1 MCLCGYSETSYV
13 GSSCIGSKNKMQGLS
28 VHTSHDLGNSSRLL
42 IVVYDAYLR
51 TSLRQQLLA
60 EGFKNIFDVGS
71 LAGLSAA
78 LKDTKP
84 DLILL
89 DIEMP
94 DGNGVEIC
102 KRLRSDGFTKP
113 IVMLT
118 AKNAESDII
127 RGLEVGAD
135 DYITKPL
142 RIDELLKR
150 IHTQLWQFKASDDAQ
165 FEMADLNFVP
175 ANKML
180 HKIGCVR
187 TQALTEKETT
197 ILKFLYRAFPESA
210 TKDELLTEIWGLQNG
225 LTTHTLET
233 HIYRLRQKIGRLTKA
248 PVVITTQNGYRL
260 EL

>member
-1 MCLCGYSETSYV
+1 MCLCGYSNALLYSY
-13 GSSCIGSKNKMQGLS
+13 SFIGSKNKMQGLS
-28 VHTSHDLGNSSRLL
+28 NYISHDSGNSSRLL
-42 IVVYDAYLR
+42 IVDDDAYLR
-51 TSLRQQLLA
+51 TSLRQQFLA
-60 EGFKNIFDVGS
+60 EGFQNIFDVGS
-71 LAGLSAA
+71 VTGLNAA
-78 LKDTKP
+78 LKDSKP

-102 KRLRSDGFTKP
+102 KLLRSDGFIKP
-113 IVMLT
+113 ILMLT
-118 AKNAESDII
+118 EKNAESDVIK
-127 RGLEVGAD
+127 GLEAGAN
-135 DYITKPL
+135 DYVTKPI
-142 RIDELLKR
+142 RIGELLTR

-165 FEMADLNFVP
+165 FEMAGLNFVP

-180 HKIGCVR
+180 YKIGCVR
-187 TQALTEKETT
+187 VQALTEKETT

-210 TKDELLTEIWGLQNG
+210 TKDELLTEIWGMQNG
-225 LTTHTLET
+225 LITHTLET